1 MVFTG
6 RKERIHLA
14 ITSANKAV
22 SAPQIACG
30 GSFRIMLSLTGT
42 PDVAATPADVVL
54 VLDRSGSM
62 AGAGLTAMQQEA
74 DALID
79 ALDLASDGAAD
90 GTIGSGTQ
98 AGVVKLRGHGCAGRG
113 AGLDPGGAEGGG
125 RGADG
130 GRFFQPDGGHCARA
144 SAVPADTTNRK
155 LMVIF
160 TDGVP
165 TMGGDPCALAA
176 AAAAQNVTIYA
187 VGICGRNGANDCVLS
202 RLAGE
207 ESRLRGVRRSDGG
220 ALYGHWR
227 EISASS
233 TTRCRDRRS
242 GVALLPRDGGFHAD
256 GGLRVAAGQ
265 RGALVH
271 PGAGR
276 SGERNGDAGA
286 DRAAHRPLHRHC
298 GRKRKPDLPGR
309 SGACAELPLAGD
321 PDRLLRNV
329 KLRQDAV
336 PGCAAAVQEETG
348 ELAGAAARTAKPC
361 SRRAQR
367 GRGRRLRRARRPRP
381 GCAGRDRRTQTAR
394 TAKPCALFHAC
405 LKVYSAGSE
414 GAGGVSFASGRTGA
428 SGLGAFL
435 AAKAR
440 IMAATSTPVRSLRT
454 EKPFMAT
461 SETTLAT
468 LDAPC

>member
-30 GSFRIMLSLTGT
+30 GSFQITLSLTGA

-90 GTIGSGTQ
+90 GTIGSGSR
-98 AGVVKLRGHGCAGRG
+98 AGVVSFADTAAQDAALGSTPAELKAAVAALTAGGFSNLTAGIARG
-113 AGLDPGGAEGGG
+113 LQL
-125 RGADG
+125 
-130 GRFFQPDGGHCARA
+130 F
-144 SAVPADTTNRK
+144 PADTTNRK

-207 ESRLRGVRRSDGG
+207 NLACAACAGATAALFTAIGG
-220 ALYGHWR
+220 K
-227 EISASS
+227 IS
-233 TTRCRDRRS
+233 
-242 GVALLPRDGGFHAD
+242 
-256 GGLRVAAGQ
+256 
-265 RGALVH
+265 H
-271 PGAGR
+271 PGAT
-276 SGERNGDAGA
+276 
-286 DRAAHRPLHRHC
+286 
-298 GRKRKPDLPGR
+298 
-309 SGACAELPLAGD
+309 
-321 PDRLLRNV
+321 NV
-329 KLRQDAV
+329 VIDEAV
-336 PGCAAAVQEETG
+336 SRCFRVTAVSTPTAGCASQRVNAVRWCIPV
-348 ELAGAAARTAKPC
+348 LGAAA
-361 SRRAQR
+361 
-367 GRGRRLRRARRPRP
+367 
-381 GCAGRDRRTQTAR
+381 
-394 TAKPCALFHAC
+394 
-405 LKVYSAGSE
+405 
-414 GAGGVSFASGRTGA
+414 
-428 SGLGAFL
+428 
-435 AAKAR
+435 
-440 IMAATSTPVRSLRT
+440 
-454 EKPFMAT
+454 
-461 SETTLAT
+461 SETAT
-468 LDAPC
+468 LELTVQHIGPCTGTAAVNESLTYRDDQGHAPSFPSPEILIDCSGT